1 MKITLNNPSSLHIV
15 EPNGHTYYGA
25 DQEWYPTLW
34 QRRAGCGPTTA
45 TQLLLYFQNKGS
57 IGTSTRVVDKESLV
71 ALMENVWRFVTP
83 GIMGLHLI
91 SQFTE
96 GVDNYLKSLSSS
108 LVKQTLQIPRSEDKR
123 PPFSRVVDFLVTS
136 LQADSPVA
144 FLNLSRGSL
153 TNLDEWHWVTIVA
166 VEQDR
171 EESDLYATI
180 YDAGNHW
187 KINMTLWYQ
196 TTKRGGGLVSY
207 KDEAS

>member
-1 MKITLNNPSSLHIV
+1 MMITLKNPELLHIK
-15 EPNGHTYYGA
+15 ESDGHIYFGA

-45 TQLLLYFQNKGS
+45 SQLILYFQNKGS
-57 IGTSTRVVDKESLV
+57 IASLLNVQDKESMV
-71 ALMENVWRFVTP
+71 RLMERVWTFVTP

-96 GVDNYLKSLSSS
+96 GVDNYLKSISSS
-108 LVKQTLQIPRSEDKR
+108 LAEQTLQIPRSENKR
-123 PPFSRVVDFLVTS
+123 PPFSQVVDFLVSS

-153 TNLDEWHWVTIVA
+153 TNLDEWHWVTIVE
-166 VEQDR
+166 VEQDT
-171 EESDLYATI
+171 EDSDLYATI
-180 YDAGNHW
+180 YDAGTYW
-187 KINMTLWYQ
+187 KINMTQWYE

-207 KDEAS
+207 IDRIS